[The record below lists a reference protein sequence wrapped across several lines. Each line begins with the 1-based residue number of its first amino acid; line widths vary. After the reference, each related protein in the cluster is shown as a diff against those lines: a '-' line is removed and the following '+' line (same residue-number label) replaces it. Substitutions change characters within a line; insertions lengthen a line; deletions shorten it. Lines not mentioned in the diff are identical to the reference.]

1 MSIMVNREEAISAIN
16 EFIRTNDYGIIGNLF
31 EQLCEYKQVPNSK
44 EEIKAVISN
53 PMILFSIWN
62 LVLVEIETILNIH
75 RLTDK
80 YNQLITVF

>member
-16 EFIRTNDYGIIGNLF
+16 EFIRTNNYGIIGNLF
-31 EQLCEYKQVPNSK
+31 EQLCEYKQIPNSK

-53 PMILFSIWN
+53 PMVLFSIWN

>member
-16 EFIRTNDYGIIGNLF
+16 EFIRTNNYGIIGNLF
-31 EQLCEYKQVPNSK
+31 EQLCEYKQVPNSQ
-44 EEIKAVISN
+44 EEIKAVVSD
-53 PMILFSIWN
+53 FR
-62 LVLVEIETILNIH
+62 VLWYIQNYVLAEVETILNIH

>member
-1 MSIMVNREEAISAIN
+1 MSIMVNREEAISVIN
-16 EFIRTNDYGIIGNLF
+16 EFIRTNNYGIIGNLF
-31 EQLCEYKQVPNSK
+31 EQLCEYKQIPNSK

-53 PMILFSIWN
+53 PMVLFSIWN

-75 RLTDK
+75 RLTNK

>member
-1 MSIMVNREEAISAIN
+1 MVNREEAISAIN
-16 EFIRTNDYGIIGNLF
+16 EFIRTNNYGIVGNLF

-53 PMILFSIWN
+53 PMVLFSIWN

-80 YNQLITVF
+80 YGQLITVF

>member
-16 EFIRTNDYGIIGNLF
+16 EFIRTINYGIIGNLF
-31 EQLCEYKQVPNSK
+31 EQLCEYKQVPNSE

-53 PMILFSIWN
+53 PIILWRILPN
-62 LVLVEIETILNIH
+62 VLVEVETILNIY
-75 RLTDK
+75 RITDK

>member
-1 MSIMVNREEAISAIN
+1 MVNRDEAISAIN
-16 EFIRTNDYGIIGNLF
+16 EFIRTNNYGIVGNLF

-53 PMILFSIWN
+53 PMILFRIWN
-62 LVLVEIETILNIH
+62 LVLVEVETILNIH

-80 YNQLITVF
+80 YGQLITVF

>member
-1 MSIMVNREEAISAIN
+1 MSIMVNREEAISVIN
-16 EFIRTNDYGIIGNLF
+16 EFIRTNNYGIIGNLF

-53 PMILFSIWN
+53 PMILWHILPN
-62 LVLVEIETILNIH
+62 VLVEVETILNIH

>member
-1 MSIMVNREEAISAIN
+1 MNIMVNRDEAISAIN
-16 EFIRTNDYGIIGNLF
+16 EFIRTNNYGIVGNLF

-53 PMILFSIWN
+53 PMVLFSIWN

-75 RLTDK
+75 RITDK
-80 YNQLITVF
+80 YGQLITVF